1 MVASRTSA
9 HPAPNMTEDPSA
21 MRKYQNNPKVIN
33 FYKVCRWGR
42 EGFAGSTRDV
52 ALRAQHGMS
61 VAAVCLHPPSVC
73 EGGVEPT
80 TCQGD
85 GERTRACVCAR
96 ARVRFYLCARAH
108 LPSLVYT
115 SRADTSSPPL
125 QEHERHGGWAAG
137 EEGRSAALKRAGRQP
152 TSSRGRVPSAPAPAP
167 AHRHCQTSLWSPQ
180 ILRHRESARRAARG
194 CARPTGLPAQM

>member
-1 MVASRTSA
+1 
-9 HPAPNMTEDPSA
+9 

-80 TCQGD
+80 ACQGD

-108 LPSLVYT
+108 LPSLVCT
-115 SRADTSSPPL
+115 S
-125 QEHERHGGWAAG
+125 
-137 EEGRSAALKRAGRQP
+137 ALTR
-152 TSSRGRVPSAPAPAP
+152 
-167 AHRHCQTSLWSPQ
+167 
-180 ILRHRESARRAARG
+180 ARRRCKSMSGMVAG
-194 CARPTGLPAQM
+194 QLEKKGEAQR